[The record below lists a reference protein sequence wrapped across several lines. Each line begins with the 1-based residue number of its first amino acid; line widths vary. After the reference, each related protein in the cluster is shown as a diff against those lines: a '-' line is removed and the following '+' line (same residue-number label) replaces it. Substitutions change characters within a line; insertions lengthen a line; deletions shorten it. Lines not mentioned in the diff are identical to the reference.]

1 MAKKECPPHKPL
13 YNPKTD
19 RCVTDNPSNR
29 KKKELID
36 TRKKKTP
43 PKKNKTV
50 KQKKTSCPTSKPL
63 YNPKT
68 NRCVSDNAMN
78 RKNSELIDTRKKSLE
93 EKVVKETSIKRV
105 ELPKKKDCP
114 THKPLYNPVTNRC
127 VFDTK
132 LNRKKLGLLLK
143 EPEKPKQLSIIAPK
157 ETSKTYKG
165 KTPASMK
172 TPSLAKKSLK
182 RDSLKRMIPV
192 KLSKKT
198 YKNIWTGSSIRQL
211 MGMYYLY
218 TKHRSFMCFTPQ
230 YLDTPT
236 RGHRFNTNG
245 FHFITI
251 DSAKDSKN
259 HLYYYDQYRNI
270 DNAKVVDKSHNDK
283 MCTELRVHKSMNIAS
298 IINKCKN
305 NKKRFFVGYIIMEKR
320 DYVANEYDKY
330 DVELNYKKSFAHA
343 NSFIYDIKLQ
353 TLEIFEP
360 MGELDDYSSIAYGV
374 TRNNML
380 INYFKNNG
388 APIKELYSSAD
399 FCPRRKG
406 PQHFDNMSNNEYENA
421 NAGYC
426 AAWSIFYLDM
436 RLTYPNEDRDS
447 LMVKILETF
456 GSFTKEYI
464 NEYSTNI
471 INTVIDN
478 LPSVKYDMTHN
489 KERLKLFNDVTS
501 NSYEKRQIE
510 QGIAIHIFSKIK

>member
-1 MAKKECPPHKPL
+1 
-13 YNPKTD
+13 
-19 RCVTDNPSNR
+19 
-29 KKKELID
+29 
-36 TRKKKTP
+36 
-43 PKKNKTV
+43 
-50 KQKKTSCPTSKPL
+50 
-63 YNPKT
+63 
-68 NRCVSDNAMN
+68 
-78 RKNSELIDTRKKSLE
+78 
-93 EKVVKETSIKRV
+93 
-105 ELPKKKDCP
+105 
-114 THKPLYNPVTNRC
+114 
-127 VFDTK
+127 
-132 LNRKKLGLLLK
+132 
-143 EPEKPKQLSIIAPK
+143 
-157 ETSKTYKG
+157 
-165 KTPASMK
+165 
-172 TPSLAKKSLK
+172 
-182 RDSLKRMIPV
+182 
-192 KLSKKT
+192 
-198 YKNIWTGSSIRQL
+198 
-211 MGMYYLY
+211 
-218 TKHRSFMCFTPQ
+218 MCFTPQ

-251 DSAKDSKN
+251 DSAKDSMN
-259 HLYYYDQYRNI
+259 HLYYYDQYRNK
-270 DNAKVVDKSHNDK
+270 DNAKVVDKNYNDK
-283 MCTELRVHKSMNIAS
+283 MSTELRVHKSMDIGS

-510 QGIAIHIFSKIK
+510 KGIAIHIFSKIN